1 MSKRRKFTNY
11 SLFVSCVAAIGG
23 ILFGY
28 NTSVISGVLLF
39 ITRDFQLTTFE
50 QELIVSTLLIGALI
64 GSLAGG
70 LIADSLGRK
79 KTLFATLILFFIGV
93 LTLTIADSFT
103 YFLVGRFISGL
114 AVGIVSMAVPLYIAE
129 MSPPENRGA
138 LVSLNQ
144 LCVTIG
150 ILLAYLVSYA
160 FAAEADWR
168 DMFACAFIPI
178 GIQFVGLFFI
188 AETPSWLISH
198 HKRADAE
205 EVLEKIQVHHGHHPH
220 LVNERKEEDG
230 LTKKRFKALLA
241 PSVRMPFLIGIGVA
255 VFQSITGINTVI
267 YYAPRIFQ
275 LAGFTE
281 TSTALFATVL
291 VGTINVIV
299 TVIAL
304 WLIDRVGRRPLLI
317 AGLIGMAGSLFILG
331 LSFLSQGHASGLTA
345 IFAMLIYV
353 GFFAVSLGPV
363 AWLIISEVYP
373 LGVRGRAMGIATFSN
388 WLCNYFVSL
397 TFLTLIQDLGTSGTF
412 WLYAII
418 CLLGLWFVIRLVPE
432 TKGKTLE
439 EIQSFWK
446 KT

>member
-1 MSKRRKFTNY
+1 
-11 SLFVSCVAAIGG
+11 
-23 ILFGY
+23 
-28 NTSVISGVLLF
+28 
-39 ITRDFQLTTFE
+39 
-50 QELIVSTLLIGALI
+50 
-64 GSLAGG
+64 
-70 LIADSLGRK
+70 
-79 KTLFATLILFFIGV
+79 
-93 LTLTIADSFT
+93 
-103 YFLVGRFISGL
+103 
-114 AVGIVSMAVPLYIAE
+114 
-129 MSPPENRGA
+129 
-138 LVSLNQ
+138 
-144 LCVTIG
+144 
-150 ILLAYLVSYA
+150 
-160 FAAEADWR
+160 
-168 DMFACAFIPI
+168 
-178 GIQFVGLFFI
+178 
-188 AETPSWLISH
+188 
-198 HKRADAE
+198 
-205 EVLEKIQVHHGHHPH
+205 
-220 LVNERKEEDG
+220 
-230 LTKKRFKALLA
+230 
-241 PSVRMPFLIGIGVA
+241 RMPFLIGIGVA

-291 VGTINVIV
+291 VGTINVSV